1 MYQELQRFGRVK
13 TNEPLAK
20 HTTFK
25 IGGPADFFVVAED
38 KNNLVALLRWLDGEG
53 AAYFILGGG
62 SNLLVRDEG
71 YRGVVINLKNAMC
84 EVNGALVTAGAGCV
98 TVEVARQSIQ
108 AGLTG
113 FEWGVGVPGT
123 IGGAV
128 RGNAGAMGGETGES
142 VSAVE
147 VYRSGEVVSVP
158 GSECGFGYR
167 ESVFKRNHD
176 VILSATLALEKS
188 ENKEG
193 MRKALENLQYRTKTQ
208 PQGYASTGCIFK
220 NVEISQLSPEI
231 KNKIETMYPE
241 DADIRRFFTLGKL
254 SAGWLIEASG
264 MKGARAGAAAVSERH
279 GNFVVN
285 LGAATAA
292 DVLSLI
298 ERTKEKVYT
307 KFGIAIEEEIQ
318 II

>member
-71 YRGVVINLKNAMC
+71 YRGVAVNIKNAMC

-128 RGNAGAMGGETGES
+128 RGNAGAMGQDIS
-142 VSAVE
+142 KNIQKVE
-147 VYRSGEVVSVP
+147 VWQDGEIKELSRE
-158 GSECGFGYR
+158 ECGFIYR
-167 ESVFKRNHD
+167 GSDFKND
-176 VILSATLALEKS
+176 PQAVILRVWLALAKGEV
-188 ENKEG
+188 
-193 MRKALENLQYRTKTQ
+193 RQILATVQENLKQREGKFPPY
-208 PQGYASTGCIFK
+208 PSAGCFFK
-220 NVEISQLSPEI
+220 NV
-231 KNKIETMYPE
+231 
-241 DADIRRFFTLGKL
+241 KL
-254 SAGWLIEASG
+254 DKWPGHPKDLPTIFLERGTVPAGWLIDQA
-264 MKGARAGAAAVSERH
+264 GARGLLQGGAAVSDKH
-279 GNFVVN
+279 CNFVIN
-285 LGAATAA
+285 KDKASQA
-292 DVLSLI
+292 DVLAVV
-298 ERTKEKVYT
+298 EEVRTRVYNKFKV
-307 KFGIAIEEEIQ
+307 ELELEVEI
-318 II
+318 IK